1 MTDVDDLDVL
11 VLIDEAQAHGHVL
24 GLLFYVIRK
33 IRST

>member
-1 MTDVDDLDVL
+1 MTDVDYLDVL
-11 VLIDEAQAHGHVL
+11 VLVDEAQAHGHVL